1 VEYGVVACVCVCVC
15 ACNPCLRRGVW
26 GLTRLG
32 PLAAARCTLP
42 APPVPSRDTPRPPTP
57 ESKRGSTDR
66 LGRWLQHACNML
78 QSLVATRPLDTPL
91 SSLSKTLQHL
101 LAGGVGA
108 SAEGGWQGVRV
119 GVRGGSGGRV
129 VWSAEEQGWWR
140 NLALLRRGWA
150 ACRPLPPF
158 ETSCVADSGHYEAAD
173 SATRAAADSAT
184 VTEAAD
190 SATRAH
196 ALSGLLAVRRLDA
209 SGRCLSCSLSVGVY
223 LALSLSLSIFL
234 SLFSRLLS
242 WGGRTHFAKAHS
254 FSERME
260 LLLPTDAQETRGS
273 TTTYMARIELF
284 LARSSP
290 LAALAPLAFGR
301 MR

>member
-1 VEYGVVACVCVCVC
+1 MDA
-15 ACNPCLRRGVW
+15 L
-26 GLTRLG
+26 L
-32 PLAAARCTLP
+32 
-42 APPVPSRDTPRPPTP
+42 SR
-57 ESKRGSTDR
+57 
-66 LGRWLQHACNML
+66 
-78 QSLVATRPLDTPL
+78 
-91 SSLSKTLQHL
+91 LSKTLQHL

-158 ETSCVADSGHYEAAD
+158 ETSCVADSD
-173 SATRAAADSAT
+173 
-184 VTEAAD
+184 EAAD

-223 LALSLSLSIFL
+223 LALSLSLSIFIT
-234 SLFSRLLS
+234 SHNNSNSCPEHKRKS
-242 WGGRTHFAKAHS
+242 
-254 FSERME
+254 
-260 LLLPTDAQETRGS
+260 
-273 TTTYMARIELF
+273 
-284 LARSSP
+284 
-290 LAALAPLAFGR
+290 
-301 MR
+301 